1 MSVNKEK
8 NGSWTLQYYENRWD
22 GTRVHK
28 KKRGFKTKRE
38 ALEWK
43 KENTGLASALDLTL
57 EDFTEIYFNN
67 KKNEL
72 KERTILMKKDVIKAH
87 IIPYFGRKQMNDIK
101 ASDVI
106 NWKNCIMDKGYSDA
120 YLRLIQN
127 QLTALFTHACKVY
140 DLPEAK
146 NPCKKVP
153 KMGNYDPKK
162 LNFWTREEY
171 ELFLKQ
177 LEPDSRF
184 YVIFETLYW
193 TGMREGELLALTM
206 GDIDV
211 VNHQINI
218 DKTYYRRN
226 GEDMITPPKTKNSIR
241 TIDVPEF
248 LIIELKEYMDRIY
261 DLKDDDRIFPIVAE
275 AIQHKLRREIAK
287 GGLKKIRVH
296 DFRHSHCADLVNQHI
311 EPLVIKERLG
321 HKDIKITL
329 NTYGH
334 LYPSRQKDVAQM
346 LNQQRS
352 R

>member
-193 TGMREGELLALTM
+193 TGMREGELLALTK

-218 DKTYYRRN
+218 DKTYYN
-226 GEDMITPPKTKNSIR
+226 K
-241 TIDVPEF
+241 
-248 LIIELKEYMDRIY
+248 
-261 DLKDDDRIFPIVAE
+261 
-275 AIQHKLRREIAK
+275 
-287 GGLKKIRVH
+287 
-296 DFRHSHCADLVNQHI
+296 
-311 EPLVIKERLG
+311 
-321 HKDIKITL
+321 
-329 NTYGH
+329 
-334 LYPSRQKDVAQM
+334 
-346 LNQQRS
+346 
-352 R
+352 

>member
-1 MSVNKEK
+1 ME
-8 NGSWTLQYYENRWD
+8 
-22 GTRVHK
+22 
-28 KKRGFKTKRE
+28 
-38 ALEWK
+38 
-43 KENTGLASALDLTL
+43 
-57 EDFTEIYFNN
+57 
-67 KKNEL
+67 
-72 KERTILMKKDVIKAH
+72 
-87 IIPYFGRKQMNDIK
+87 
-101 ASDVI
+101 
-106 NWKNCIMDKGYSDA
+106 KGYSDA

-177 LEPDSRF
+177 LEPDSKF

-193 TGMREGELLALTM
+193 TGMREEELLALTK

-226 GEDMITPPKTKNSIR
+226 GEDIITPPKTKNSIR

-261 DLKDDDRIFPIVAE
+261 DLKDDDRQFSISY
-275 AIQHKLRREIAK
+275 
-287 GGLKKIRVH
+287 
-296 DFRHSHCADLVNQHI
+296 D
-311 EPLVIKERLG
+311 ERLP
-321 HKDIKITL
+321 KVD
-329 NTYGH
+329 
-334 LYPSRQKDVAQM
+334 
-346 LNQQRS
+346 
-352 R
+352 